1 MVNVIIVTMTNWQPD
16 IENRTG
22 PRYLALADALSDDIA
37 AGRLPPG
44 DRLPTHRNL
53 AWRLGVTVGTVS
65 RAYAEAERRGLTSG
79 EVGRGTYVRSTATAA
94 MNHVLSNKEQED
106 ENTVHMNFAF
116 PPPGREEQH
125 IPEILTALAQDP
137 QTTANFGYQP
147 QGGSWRHRIAG
158 AQWMEQSGLTS
169 VDPERVVLT
178 AGAHHGMTV
187 ALSAITRP
195 GDRIVTEALTYPG
208 IQAISRVLGL
218 RIDGLAMDV
227 EGIIPDA
234 FEAACRSNDIK
245 ALYCVPSCQNP
256 TTRSMSAARR
266 EAIAEIALRY
276 KVAVVEDDV
285 FGRYVESPPPPI
297 ASHIPELGY
306 YVTSLTKAVAPGLR
320 VGYVAGPRSAT
331 DRLTSAIRATCWM
344 ASPLTAEIAARWI
357 ESGVSEEILTNR
369 RREGRARWAIAMDV
383 LSDWEIECA
392 DASTFMWL
400 HLPDPWRT
408 GDFAA
413 AAAKQGVSVTS
424 AEAFTVGRLET
435 PHAVRV
441 CFGQPTNQKSLR
453 SGLET
458 LNKILRG
465 EAADYYLAVV

>member
-1 MVNVIIVTMTNWQPD
+1 MTNWQPD
-16 IENRTG
+16 IDDRSG

-37 AGRLPPG
+37 SGQLNAG
-44 DRLPTHRNL
+44 DRLPTHRDL

-79 EVGRGTYVRSTATAA
+79 EVGRGTYVRGATAA
-94 MNHVLSNKEQED
+94 MNHVLSSKEQDDED
-106 ENTVHMNFAF
+106 TVHMNFAF
-116 PPPGREEQH
+116 PPPGCEAQY
-125 IPEILTALAQDP
+125 IPEILNSLARDP
-137 QTTANFGYQP
+137 QTVSNFGYQP

-158 AQWMEQSGLTS
+158 VRWIEQSGLAN

-218 RIDGLAMDV
+218 RIEGLPLDA
-227 EGIIPDA
+227 EGIIPEA
-234 FEAACRSNDIK
+234 FEAVCRNNDIK
-245 ALYCVPSCQNP
+245 ALYCVPTCQNP
-256 TTRSMSAARR
+256 TTKTMSAARR
-266 EAIAEIALRY
+266 DVIAEIALRFA
-276 KVAVVEDDV
+276 VAVVEDDV
-285 FGRYVESPPPPI
+285 FGRFVESPPTPI
-297 ASHIPELGY
+297 AALLPDLGY

-357 ESGVSEEILTNR
+357 ETGISEEILTSR
-369 RREGRARWAIAMDV
+369 RREGRQRRAIALDV
-383 LSDWEIECA
+383 LSDWDIDCA
-392 DASTFMWL
+392 DDSTFMWL
-400 HLPDPWRT
+400 HLPDPWRSS
-408 GDFAA
+408 DFAA
-413 AAAKQGVSVTS
+413 AAAKRGVTVTS
-424 AEAFTVGRLET
+424 AEAFTVGRRET

-441 CFGQPTNQKSLR
+441 CFGQPANQKILR

-458 LNKILRG
+458 LSQILRS
-465 EAADYYLAVV
+465 EASDFYLAVV

>member
-1 MVNVIIVTMTNWQPD
+1 MTNWQPEID
-16 IENRTG
+16 GRSG
-22 PRYLALADALSDDIA
+22 PRYIALADALSDDIS
-37 AGRLPPG
+37 AGRLNAG
-44 DRLPTHRNL
+44 DRLPTHRDL

-79 EVGRGTYVRSTATAA
+79 EVGRGTYVRGATAA
-94 MNHVLSNKEQED
+94 INHVLTHRDQDDKDTIQ
-106 ENTVHMNFAF
+106 MNFAF
-116 PPPGREEQH
+116 PPPGCEAQY
-125 IPEILTALAQDP
+125 IPEMLHTLAEDP

-147 QGGSWRHRIAG
+147 QGGSWRHRLAG
-158 AQWMEQSGLTS
+158 VRWIEQSGLPNI
-169 VDPERVVLT
+169 DPERVVLT

-218 RIDGLAMDV
+218 RVEGLAMDG
-227 EGIIPDA
+227 EGIIPEA

-245 ALYCVPSCQNP
+245 ALYCVPTGQNP
-256 TTRSMSAARR
+256 TTKTMSAGRR
-266 EAIAEIALRY
+266 EAIAEIAERHQ
-276 KVAVVEDDV
+276 VAVVEDDV
-285 FGRYVESPPPPI
+285 FGRFVEAPPPPI
-297 ASHIPELGY
+297 ASHLPELGY

-331 DRLTSAIRATCWM
+331 ERLTSAIRATCWM

-357 ESGVSEEILTNR
+357 DRGISEEILASR
-369 RREGRARWAIAMDV
+369 RREGRRRRAIAMEV
-383 LSDWEIECA
+383 LTGWEMDCA
-392 DASTFMWL
+392 EDSTFLWL

-413 AAAKQGVSVTS
+413 AAAKRGVSVTS
-424 AEAFTVGRLET
+424 AEAFTVGRRET

-441 CFGQPTNQKSLR
+441 CFGQPSDHQALR
-453 SGLET
+453 NGLEI
-458 LNKILRG
+458 LRQILRG
-465 EAADYYLAVV
+465 EASDYYLAVV